1 MSHIDKNTLKK
12 YKKDELINLIYM
24 RDNDNEQ
31 LTNCVNE
38 KNKEIENLKHEI
50 ISLIKQLDEIKDS
63 REYQLITAIKTYMEP
78 YAKTLDVK
86 DVETKMENAL
96 EQHENEY
103 YHKHVLDKSY
113 FV

>member
-1 MSHIDKNTLKK
+1 MSYIDKDMLKK

-24 RDNDNEQ
+24 RDDDNKQ
-31 LTNCVNE
+31 LTNWVNE

-63 REYQLITAIKTYMEP
+63 REYQLVTAIKAYMEP
-78 YAKTLDVK
+78 YAKITDVK
-86 DVETKMENAL
+86 DVKTKMENAL
-96 EQHENEY
+96 EQHENEN
-103 YHKHVLDKSY
+103 YHKHVKDISY